1 MDHVHVMS
9 TLNRVLNAINARSR
23 VYMRHEFV
31 SLANRKSLLYTALVF
46 EHSIRILLRIDRMH
60 INPCVD
66 SQASLADARLRM
78 ARMFENMTADRNFPR
93 NCLEMHSYGVPTFLV
108 RGLMLSDFDIHEV
121 CAIINCV
128 VGVLDVHGEC
138 ISPSFASDAL
148 LQRLRRMS

>member
-31 SLANRKSLLYTALVF
+31 SLSNRKSLLYTALVF
-46 EHSIRILLRIDRMH
+46 EHSIRILLRIHRMH
-60 INPCVD
+60 INPCVG

-108 RGLMLSDFDIHEV
+108 RGLMLSEIREV
-121 CAIINCV
+121 HAIINCV
-128 VGVLDVHGEC
+128 VGALHVHGEC

-148 LQRLRRMS
+148 LQRLSRMS